1 MKLSEVFVLVAAGT
15 LGGIFSTVV
24 SIASLVT
31 YPVLLALGV
40 PPLSANMTNTVSLV
54 LTGVGSVAGSRPELA
69 GQRDRVLRFGAITA
83 VGGITGAAILLVTP
97 GSTFTAIAP
106 VLIGAA
112 SAVLLV
118 QPKITALAPRPY
130 TGGAGVENRTGAAC
144 RTGMSRRTGAAHR
157 AGVPPRA
164 DRALPADLAAHTA
177 ARALPGGLADIAD
190 LAHSACVAHPGDLVV
205 SAGLADRAD
214 GRLRVTHGVAL
225 FAVAV
230 YVGYF
235 GAAAGVMLLVVLGMM
250 ISEPLV
256 KVNAIKNAVS
266 GAANCLAAI
275 CFAIFGSVRWLFVG
289 PLAAGFLIGGWI
301 GPKIARRVP
310 GDILRVIVSL
320 CGIGLA
326 IRLGISAYR

>member
-40 PPLSANMTNTVSLV
+40 PPLTANMTNTVSLV
-54 LTGVGSVAGSRPELA
+54 LTGAGSVAGSRPELT
-69 GQRDRVLRFGAITA
+69 GQKDRVLRFGAITA
-83 VGGITGAAILLVTP
+83 LGGITGAVILLTAP
-97 GSTFTAIAP
+97 ASTFTAVAP

-112 SAVLLV
+112 SVVLLV
-118 QPKITALAPRPY
+118 QPKITALTPPPE
-130 TGGAGVENRTGAAC
+130 GGEARKAVR
-144 RTGMSRRTGAAHR
+144 HR
-157 AGVPPRA
+157 VPH
-164 DRALPADLAAHTA
+164 L
-177 ARALPGGLADIAD
+177 I
-190 LAHSACVAHPGDLVV
+190 
-205 SAGLADRAD
+205 
-214 GRLRVTHGVAL
+214 AL
-225 FAVAV
+225 FAVAI

-235 GAAAGVMLLVVLGMM
+235 GAAAGVMLLVVLSMM
-250 ISEPLV
+250 ISERLV
-256 KVNAIKNAVS
+256 RVNAIKNAVS
-266 GAANCLAAI
+266 GAANCMAAI

-310 GDILRVIVSL
+310 GGALRVVVSL

-326 IRLGISAYR
+326 IRLGTTAYR